1 MSSCK
6 LSLPTDYNQTPSS
19 QETLAKPPSITFKMH
34 VAGVEFHVERHLYVM
49 LQIVTFHNCA
59 NASKYLSSE
68 QGIDRLH
75 TSDMNMRCVSLE
87 YKAPITRFLTCLV
100 C

>member
-6 LSLPTDYNQTPSS
+6 LSLLIDYNQTPSS

-34 VAGVEFHVERHLYVM
+34 VAGVEFHVERDSYVM

-59 NASKYLSSE
+59 YASKYLSSE
-68 QGIDRLH
+68 LGVYRLH
-75 TSDMNMRCVSLE
+75 TFDMNMRFV
-87 YKAPITRFLTCLV
+87 
-100 C
+100 